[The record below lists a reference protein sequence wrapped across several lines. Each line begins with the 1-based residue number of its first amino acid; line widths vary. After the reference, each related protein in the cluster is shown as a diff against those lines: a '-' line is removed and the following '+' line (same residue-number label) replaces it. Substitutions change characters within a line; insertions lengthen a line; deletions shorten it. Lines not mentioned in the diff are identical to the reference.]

1 MESTV
6 TLETDY
12 SVNLDDTLYHYNEDK
27 NFIEEL
33 RVLEIHK
40 VRLHTKD
47 EHGFPTGRP
56 RCIEMVFCTSGLDEK
71 LNRLIPLS
79 EVWRT
84 PEEAMSDFSR
94 KKLKAYKRN

>member
-12 SVNLDDTLYHYNEDK
+12 SVELDETLYHYNEK
-27 NFIEEL
+27 FNFIEEL

-40 VRLHTKD
+40 VRLHRKD
-47 EHGFPTGRP
+47 EHGFPTGVP
-56 RCIEMVFCTSGLDEK
+56 RYIEMVFCTSSLDEK

-84 PEEAMSDFSR
+84 PEEAMKDFSR
-94 KKLKAYKRN
+94 KKLEAYKRN